1 MSVVGPPATGASTIW
16 FSAVSYATVEAL
28 TNCGASAPASS
39 VHTFFALAGSWMS
52 RTTMVGSPTT
62 VPMTRLSRSEEHTS
76 ELQSPCNLVC
86 RLLLEK
92 TIHASH
98 GDDARSTA
106 PDSAARP
113 LPDPAPARPLRHHG
127 PGHAPGPLAND
138 PRIRTRP
145 RRRATHPL

>member
-62 VPMTRLSRSEEHTS
+62 VPMTRLS
-76 ELQSPCNLVC
+76 P
-86 RLLLEK
+86 
-92 TIHASH
+92 A
-98 GDDARSTA
+98 GTA
-106 PDSAARP
+106 PGQWTRDAGP
-113 LPDPAPARPLRHHG
+113 GLPVGMAEVLAVGVAPADEVAGVAMGLCAAVGVP
-127 PGHAPGPLAND
+127 PPPQATATKSD
-138 PRIRTRP
+138 RT
-145 RRRATHPL
+145 ATPNTRTA